1 MVSSLEIAQAT
12 ESWSTDD
19 RETKKVGFKER
30 DGEADVEM
38 VVDLDSQPKVSWKQM
53 LLEKVVS
60 NQEEGSRSSKVEC
73 TEGFEFLEGDVI
85 KDCQRYSDYRVFGL
99 YTTNFDRGYGSNSG
113 TDVRTL
119 DDGGAE
125 IPSVT
130 KGSTKSEGERYRKE
144 ILRSIFL
151 ALKGLENLEIRKDEM
166 DYMILVGEGEKLK
179 GNGKM
184 AAQISRKSK
193 EGFKNGIA
201 GNWGD
206 SNFDLGSG
214 ILEAGSR
221 PEVTFGKIKEIINQS
236 KVSGGPSSLTNGHN
250 ETELAVTDLGVNKLL
265 ENSFSDPSK
274 FSNSSSNSNMTI
286 THFTPTFEESEG
298 AVVVLDRNVL
308 DLGKQSTIVF
318 EEAPSSKKGQVLG
331 DGGNYGVGKEV
342 LIPKVRGSSDKYGT
356 S

>member
-53 LLEKVVS
+53 LLEKGVS

-85 KDCQRYSDYRVFGL
+85 KDCQWYSDYRVFGL

-113 TDVRTL
+113 FEAMVV
-119 DDGGAE
+119 E
-125 IPSVT
+125 Q
-130 KGSTKSEGERYRKE
+130 KSRRLQRDLRNRRERDTEKE
-144 ILRSIFL
+144 ISRSRFL
-151 ALKGLENLEIRKDEM
+151 ALKGLENPEIRKDEM

-193 EGFKNGIA
+193 EGFKSGIA

-206 SNFDLGSG
+206 SNIDVGSG

-236 KVSGGPSSLTNGHN
+236 KVSGGPSSLTNGVSRTKRGGPN
-250 ETELAVTDLGVNKLL
+250 KIMAGPSSDELPSAKNPL
-265 ENSFSDPSK
+265 ENAPSK

-286 THFTPTFEESEG
+286 THFNPTFEESEG

-308 DLGKQSTIVF
+308 DLGKHSTIVF
-318 EEAPSSKKGQVLG
+318 KEAPSSKKGQVLG
-331 DGGNYGVGKEV
+331 D
-342 LIPKVRGSSDKYGT
+342 
-356 S
+356 

>member
-12 ESWSTDD
+12 DSWSADD

-38 VVDLDSQPKVSWKQM
+38 VVDLDSQPQVSWKQM
-53 LLEKVVS
+53 LLEKGVL

-85 KDCQRYSDYRVFGL
+85 KDCQWYSDYRVFGL
-99 YTTNFDRGYGSNSG
+99 YTTNFDRGYGSNSVLVNG
-113 TDVRTL
+113 ELQRVEYEALPTICFLYGKYGHLKEMCHSSATD
-119 DDGGAE
+119 
-125 IPSVT
+125 
-130 KGSTKSEGERYRKE
+130 
-144 ILRSIFL
+144 
-151 ALKGLENLEIRKDEM
+151 
-166 DYMILVGEGEKLK
+166 K
-179 GNGKM
+179 GNDTRKICGNSDLTESM
-184 AAQISRKSK
+184 IS
-193 EGFKNGIA
+193 
-201 GNWGD
+201 
-206 SNFDLGSG
+206 
-214 ILEAGSR
+214 EAGFR

-236 KVSGGPSSLTNGHN
+236 KVSGGPSSRTNGASCKSKLGEFQFKGDSRFRPKTQEETDMGLRSV
-250 ETELAVTDLGVNKLL
+250 ETELAVTDLGVNKQL

-286 THFTPTFEESEG
+286 THFNPTFEESEG

-308 DLGKQSTIVF
+308 DLGKHSTIVF
-318 EEAPSSKKGQVLG
+318 KEAPSSKKGQVLG

-342 LIPKVRGSSDKYGT
+342 FIPKVRGSSDKYGT